1 MKINLSLLFLLCT
14 ILLFTNCRGKRQKT
28 NEGAEDGPM
37 PTAPIMDEVRKNI
50 KYIEE
55 NDFEGN
61 LEKFGILED
70 SGNYQGAY
78 TKLRP
83 DGTMIEEAYYNNGN
97 LDGLRILYYANQDT
111 QIVETHVN
119 GVFHGP
125 YRSFYQGNRIKLS
138 GEYSENQM
146 QGIWYKYYETGELM
160 EEVTFVNSLENGPF
174 TEYHKNGQIS
184 VQGNYLDGDNE
195 DGELKFFTEEGI
207 HFKTMN
213 CKKGLCRTTWRLEE
227 ETIDR

>member
-1 MKINLSLLFLLCT
+1 MKINQYVLFCLLALFLL
-14 ILLFTNCRGKRQKT
+14 TNCVDPGEKT
-28 NEGAEDGPM
+28 KMQEENKVL
-37 PTAPIMDEVRKNI
+37 PTAPMMDEVPKNI

-61 LEKFGILED
+61 LEKFGILEEN
-70 SGNYQGAY
+70 GNYQGRY
-78 TKLRP
+78 TKLRS
-83 DGTMIEEAYYNNGN
+83 DGTMMEEAYYNDGN

-111 QIVETHVN
+111 QILETHVN
-119 GVFHGP
+119 GIFHGP
-125 YRSFYQGNRIKLS
+125 YRSFYKGNRLKLS

-184 VQGNYLDGDNE
+184 VQGQYLDGDNE

-207 HFKTMN
+207 HYKTMN
-213 CKKGLCRTTWRLEE
+213 CDKGMCRTTWRLQE
-227 ETIDR
+227 ETI